1 MTFGVL
7 FWIATLLYGGCLAL
21 LGYNCYWYS
30 YKQERYKNFY
40 VAAFYVFS
48 IIIVISRFASYLVL
62 LVVFYQSS
70 LHSDTLLLAQTVQG
84 IAIYADICLGMIQ
97 VAAMRVLTLQLR
109 GEFPDSI
116 ERKEKQIYCVV
127 IAMTITL
134 WIGVGIDTVLASV
147 CEHKAKKEDND
158 SLKCLTNGVSKQG
171 AQYING
177 TLFLLLFVLMVITV
191 VPLSRVLRKV
201 AKNQTLSSN
210 VKWLTSI
217 FGLFTFAFMSRA
229 IYDYATKIGNNF
241 WTVFLGLSLPLIWDF
256 LPIFMMSL
264 LHYRDAMV
272 ERKEVERD
280 NSWNASMIESKS

>member
-1 MTFGVL
+1 ML

-127 IAMTITL
+127 IGMTITL

-147 CEHKAKKEDND
+147 CEHKAKKENND

>member
-1 MTFGVL
+1 ML

-177 TLFLLLFVLMVITV
+177 TFFLLLFVLMVITV